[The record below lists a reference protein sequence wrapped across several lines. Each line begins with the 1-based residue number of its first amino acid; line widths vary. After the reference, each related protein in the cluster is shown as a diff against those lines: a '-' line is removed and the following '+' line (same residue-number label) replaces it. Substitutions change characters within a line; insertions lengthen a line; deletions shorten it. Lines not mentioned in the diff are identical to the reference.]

1 MLEQVRTFFGRLRGM
16 HGDRKAIVNQT
27 TMWRCKNCHMLFVT
41 KEAGEQH
48 KCLEQNVN

>member
-27 TMWRCKNCHMLFVT
+27 TMWRCKNCHMIFVT
-41 KEAGEQH
+41 KEAGDKH
-48 KCLEQNVN
+48 KCLDQKLN